1 MQTGIARSLL
11 SNRKRTFSQLLRI
24 YFTKKIS
31 NGNSNSFPNPTQK
44 PSFSPTHFT
53 QAPSFPTV
61 LESHGAKNP
70 NAETFPKYS
79 NAISW
84 AWPNNLVCAFRL
96 HLFQCKVFFGC
107 KIFLGENIFGKGKY
121 FLVFGCIL
129 KIILENNFQCLVTF
143 WKYYFPT
150 KFSHFLNFQTNFI
163 SQNPPPPPPTHQ
175 HPQKIHHYP
184 HKTHHHTTQKLPK
197 QHHPHHHKK
206 IKK

>member
-1 MQTGIARSLL
+1 M
-11 SNRKRTFSQLLRI
+11 
-24 YFTKKIS
+24 KILIKVEMH
-31 NGNSNSFPNPTQK
+31 T
-44 PSFSPTHFT
+44 
-53 QAPSFPTV
+53 
-61 LESHGAKNP
+61 L
-70 NAETFPKYS
+70 
-79 NAISW
+79 
-84 AWPNNLVCAFRL
+84 RL
-96 HLFQCKVFFGC
+96 HLFQCK
-107 KIFLGENIFGKGKY
+107 IFSGESIFGKGKN

-206 IKK
+206 IKHRSKRESKSTTRST

>member
-1 MQTGIARSLL
+1 MAIRSPLQCPIFNFCLSLRMLVWNVDFKVKTKEKVKHSKFYLTLVITNVSARSGA
-11 SNRKRTFSQLLRI
+11 RI
-24 YFTKKIS
+24 IQFYLK
-31 NGNSNSFPNPTQK
+31 
-44 PSFSPTHFT
+44 
-53 QAPSFPTV
+53 
-61 LESHGAKNP
+61 
-70 NAETFPKYS
+70 
-79 NAISW
+79 
-84 AWPNNLVCAFRL
+84 L
-96 HLFQCKVFFGC
+96 HLVKC
-107 KIFLGENIFGKGKY
+107 KIFFKCKIFSGESIFGKGKN